1 MRTVTT
7 ALLLTVLAIGL
18 MGCAQSRSAWNAGKR
33 QVASLSSRVQGC
45 CPPAQSTACAP
56 APQACQPQQ
65 PICCWQE
72 PVYNSCC
79 GGDNGIGRGGT
90 GAFKIP

>member
-7 ALLLTVLAIGL
+7 ALLLTVLASGL
-18 MGCAQSRSAWNAGKR
+18 MGCAQTRSAWNAGKR
-33 QVASLSSRVQGC
+33 QVASLSNRVQGC
-45 CPPAQSTACAP
+45 CPPAQTTACAP
-56 APQACQPQQ
+56 AAQQ
-65 PICCWQE
+65 PICCWSE